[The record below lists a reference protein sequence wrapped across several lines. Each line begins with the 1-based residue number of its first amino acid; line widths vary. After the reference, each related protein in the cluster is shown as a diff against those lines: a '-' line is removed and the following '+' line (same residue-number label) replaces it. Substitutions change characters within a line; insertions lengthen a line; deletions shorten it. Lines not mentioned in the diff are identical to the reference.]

1 MAAPS
6 YWNTVFRKS
15 VSAAFTDVADWLTAI
30 RTMLT
35 STLPVGS
42 RWTESPTNTY
52 VSPADPVSGYT
63 ITLVVART
71 SAVRMFMSCTQT
83 VNGVGYGVL
92 QGECDIS
99 GSVQANIFAGPTH
112 FWTESPAGDF
122 GGCVGVDTT
131 PEPPG
136 QITSYVF
143 SKIGRNI
150 VQAVMTV
157 QADYWH
163 AQDGN
168 VDGGLLSRARCQG
181 PYFVANAAGY
191 ELKTAAGSFIYF
203 PAVGVTYPTQGVNT
217 NQRLCGI
224 FPQFVWVD
232 SSWTAGQLVP
242 VPVDFGVIGVFQVV
256 TSTVTPSNGGANG
269 ARLAIRVA

>member
-42 RWTESPTNTY
+42 RWTEGATNVYT
-52 VSPADPVSGYT
+52 SPADPVSGYT
-63 ITLVVART
+63 IVLTLART

-112 FWTESPAGDF
+112 FWTEIPGGDF

-143 SKIGRNI
+143 SKMSRNI
-150 VQAVMTV
+150 VQAAFNL
-157 QADYWH
+157 QADMWH
-163 AQDGN
+163 AQDAN
-168 VDGGLLSRARCQG
+168 VDAGAPVRARCQG
-181 PYFVANAAGY
+181 PYFVANATGY
-191 ELKTAAGSFIYF
+191 EFKTAAGSFIYF
-203 PAVGVTYPTQGVNT
+203 PAVGVTYPTQGLNT
-217 NQRLCGI
+217 NQKFCGI

-232 SSWTAGQLVP
+232 PSWIGGNLVP

-256 TSTVTPSNGGANG
+256 SSLMTAANNTNG
-269 ARLAIRVA
+269 AKLAIRVA